1 MTDTL
6 PISVATVAIRRY
18 PDLAAFGAHIDA
30 LAVEAAAEG
39 SKLLLLPELTCVG
52 LLWGD
57 PSAAQTK
64 VPEVGDLYR
73 RHLTPLLRCYCDT
86 LLDIARRH
94 NIALAGA
101 SFWHEEEG
109 RGVNS
114 GFIALPDGHIVRQD
128 KLHPTKPEQAVGT
141 IGGMEL
147 QGFEVGGVR
156 MGLVICYDVQF
167 PELTRHL
174 VADGIEVL
182 LVPSLTTDRGY
193 WRVRH
198 SAHARAV
205 ENQIYVCVSPI
216 VGDLGIPADYPVRG
230 VGGAFVA
237 CPIDNRFNIDDGTYA
252 RAAMNSEGLLH
263 VALDLARLR
272 LSRARSE
279 IRQLADRR
287 PDLYARLRI
296 Q

>member
-6 PISVATVAIRRY
+6 PISVATLGIRRY
-18 PDLAAFGAHIDA
+18 PDLITFAAHIDA
-30 LAVEAAAEG
+30 LAVEAAAAG
-39 SKLLLLPELTCVG
+39 SKLLLLPELTCIG

-57 PSAAQTK
+57 AAAAQTK

-73 RHLTPLLRCYCDT
+73 RRLTPLLRPYCDT

-94 NIALAGA
+94 DIVLTGA

-109 RGVNS
+109 RSLNS
-114 GFIALPDGHIVRQD
+114 GLIALPDGRLIRQD
-128 KLHPTKPEQAVGT
+128 KLHPTRPEQAIGTVG
-141 IGGMEL
+141 GAEL

-174 VADGIEVL
+174 VAQGIEIL

-216 VGDLGIPADYPVRG
+216 VGDLGIPVDYPVRG

-252 RAAMNSEGLLH
+252 RAATNTESLLH
-263 VALDLARLR
+263 VSLDLARLR

-287 PDLYARLRI
+287 PDLYASLRA
-296 Q
+296 

>member
-6 PISVATVAIRRY
+6 PISVATLAIRRY
-18 PDLAAFGAHIDA
+18 PDIAAFSAHIDA
-30 LAVEAAAEG
+30 LAGGAAEAG
-39 SKLLLLPELTCVG
+39 SKVLLLPELTSIG

-57 PSAAQTK
+57 ARAPTTK
-64 VPEVGDLYR
+64 VADVGDLYR
-73 RHLTPLLRCYCDT
+73 RHLTPLLKSYCGT
-86 LLDIARRH
+86 LLEIARRH
-94 NIALAGA
+94 DIALAGA
-101 SFWHEEEG
+101 SFWHEENAQG
-109 RGVNS
+109 LNS
-114 GFIALPDGHIVRQD
+114 GFIALPDSRLIRQD
-128 KLHPTKPEQAVGT
+128 KLHPTRPEQAIGT
-141 IGGMEL
+141 IGGAEL
-147 QGFEVGGVR
+147 RSFEIAGIR

-182 LVPSLTTDRGY
+182 FVPSLTTERGY

-216 VGDLGIPADYPVRG
+216 VGDLGIPVDYPVRG

-252 RAAMNSEGLLH
+252 RAAMNSESLLH
-263 VALDLARLR
+263 VSLDLARLR
-272 LSRARSE
+272 LSRAKSE

-287 PDLYARLRI
+287 PDLYAGLRA
-296 Q
+296 